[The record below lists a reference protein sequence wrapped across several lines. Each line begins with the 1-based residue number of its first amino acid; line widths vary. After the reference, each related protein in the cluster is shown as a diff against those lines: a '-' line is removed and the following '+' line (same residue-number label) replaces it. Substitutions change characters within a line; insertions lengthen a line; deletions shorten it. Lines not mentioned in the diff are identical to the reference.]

1 MCVGEKKHWRK
12 HQVGFE
18 SRNVK
23 RTTGGLLFNSA
34 RLTTIILSVI
44 VLGLTMSAPVGAG
57 TVLIDNK
64 VKLDAGGNTIAGPGI
79 VEVSEGGS
87 EEVFLSKGNTPIS
100 ATIHCRKGTGAVV
113 LAVTASV
120 QQGSP
125 LSDAGKTTSARADI
139 VNKVTVLC
147 AAGDDCECI
156 WRVDRD
162 PLD

>member
-57 TVLIDNK
+57 TVKIDK
-64 VKLDAGGNTIAGPGI
+64 EVKLDAGGNTIAGPGI
-79 VEVSEGGS
+79 VKVAATGS
-87 EEVFLSKGNTPIS
+87 EEVFRSKGNIPLS
-100 ATIHCRKGTGAVV
+100 ATIHCRKGTGAVSLLV
-113 LAVTASV
+113 AAQIQTASA
-120 QQGSP
+120 
-125 LSDAGKTTSARADI
+125 LSDEGKTTSVRANI
-139 VNKVTVLC
+139 VNKVFVGC
-147 AAGDDCECI
+147 EPGDDCECL

-162 PLD
+162 P